1 MAQSPGQYFAR
12 RVTSRIVMDG
22 SENILLCCE
31 QYPPS
36 VGGVQEVMRQIAERL
51 AAMGHR
57 VTVATSRHP
66 ERGQDVIRNGVRV
79 VSFAISGNAVKGLSG
94 DIGEYQS
101 FLSNSDFDAIL
112 IKAAQQW
119 TFDAC
124 VSILDELRARKTF
137 IPCGFSAL
145 QNPDYAEYFAQ
156 MPLWLKKFDALIFYS
171 NAYQDIDFARKN
183 GLQHLH
189 VVPNGV
195 DEREF
200 FEADAPVQQDRLGVP
215 PESLLLLSV
224 GTLIVAKG
232 HWEVIKAYRKAN
244 LRKPSCLVIN
254 GNSPKEFLP
263 RKIARSIRDIF
274 QGYLP
279 LGILIAW
286 VNVGSRINGAQ
297 KTIRLVDL
305 SRERLV
311 ALYKL
316 SDVFVF
322 ASHIEYSPLVLFE
335 AAAAGTP
342 FISSDVGNAREIAAW
357 TGVGKVIGGR
367 TCGSNGAACDSQ
379 EALARQLEIEC
390 NIIVKYPANEMSR
403 RFNESGLTWGQI
415 AIKYWVIMRGSSIA

>member
-1 MAQSPGQYFAR
+1 M
-12 RVTSRIVMDG
+12 
-22 SENILLCCE
+22 
-31 QYPPS
+31 
-36 VGGVQEVMRQIAERL
+36 
-51 AAMGHR
+51 
-57 VTVATSRHP
+57 
-66 ERGQDVIRNGVRV
+66 
-79 VSFAISGNAVKGLSG
+79 
-94 DIGEYQS
+94 
-101 FLSNSDFDAIL
+101 
-112 IKAAQQW
+112 
-119 TFDAC
+119 
-124 VSILDELRARKTF
+124 
-137 IPCGFSAL
+137 
-145 QNPDYAEYFAQ
+145 
-156 MPLWLKKFDALIFYS
+156 
-171 NAYQDIDFARKN
+171 
-183 GLQHLH
+183 QHLH

-244 LRKPSCLVIN
+244 LQKPSCLVIN

-274 QGYLP
+274 RGYLP

-357 TGVGKVIGGR
+357 TGVGSIIACAQHAKGSVCQIDIG
-367 TCGSNGAACDSQ
+367 SL
-379 EALARQLEIEC
+379 ALELESCAMRGQISPLTRAKHLNEYC
-390 NIIVKYPANEMSR
+390 N
-403 RFNESGLTWGQI
+403 SGLFWKDIVPTYNDIIGYT
-415 AIKYWVIMRGSSIA
+415 ANKMTDL